1 MPKLCAICR
10 DNGREEQ
17 MLLLRSVVIALLTLL
32 GTAVV
37 GRQSLAGD
45 DTIKIGYIDPFS
57 GAFASGGDASLKMF
71 QFIVDY
77 INAKGGPLG
86 KKFELVTFD
95 DKLQPAEALIAL
107 KSITDQNL
115 PFVMSCVGSN
125 VGSALIDAVNKH
137 NARNPDN
144 RLLQ

>member
-1 MPKLCAICR
+1 MAKLRTIKRMGQALPVRAAGEANMRHI
-10 DNGREEQ
+10 
-17 MLLLRSVVIALLTLL
+17 RSLSIAVLTLL
-32 GTAVV
+32 GLTMV
-37 GRQSLAGD
+37 GGPSRAAD
-45 DTIKIGYIDPFS
+45 ATIKIGYIDPFS

-71 QFIVDY
+71 QFILDY

-107 KSITDQNL
+107 KSVTDQNL

-125 VGSALIDAVNKH
+125 VGSALIEDRKSVV
-137 NARNPDN
+137 
-144 RLLQ
+144 